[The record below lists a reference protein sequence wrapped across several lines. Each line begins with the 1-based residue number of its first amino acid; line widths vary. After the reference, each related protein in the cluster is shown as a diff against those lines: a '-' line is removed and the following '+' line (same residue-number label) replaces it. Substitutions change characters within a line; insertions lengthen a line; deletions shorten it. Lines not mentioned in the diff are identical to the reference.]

1 MILHIKYMLDS
12 FNPSQIPS
20 GSELPRIYFNSIF
33 QTKRSNRL
41 LANSTLPE
49 LPRKSKQSL
58 SPSIKGM
65 HFNHKIKNPYKKVVR
80 YSLSDRD
87 RLFEDRS
94 KVSQSHLISI
104 ADGVKGM
111 HISTRSG
118 SKVFGRTTEELVT
131 ISLGDTI
138 GEPNL
143 DHREKEDKKAN
154 TNQLL
159 DLKNLRTILRK
170 TSKSKIKSYDF
181 RNGNMIRSDIEKLGN
196 EVRMNCKV
204 LNSYKGAGPLRIKQA

>member
-1 MILHIKYMLDS
+1 MLDS

-49 LPRKSKQSL
+49 LPRKTKQSL

-65 HFNHKIKNPYKKVVR
+65 HFNHKTKNPYKKIVR

-87 RLFEDRS
+87 RLFEDKA

-104 ADGVKGM
+104 TDGVKGM
-111 HISTRSG
+111 HISKRSG

-131 ISLGDTI
+131 FSPGDTI

-143 DHREKEDKKAN
+143 DHKDKEDKKPN

-181 RNGNMIRSDIEKLGN
+181 RNGSMNRGEIESLGN
-196 EVRMNCKV
+196 EGRMNCKV
-204 LNSYKGAGPLRIKQA
+204 MNSYKGAGPLKIKQA

>member
-1 MILHIKYMLDS
+1 MLDS

-20 GSELPRIYFNSIF
+20 SSELPRIYFNSIF

-41 LANSTLPE
+41 LTNSTLPE

-58 SPSIKGM
+58 SPSIKGI
-65 HFNHKIKNPYKKVVR
+65 HFNHKIKNPYNKVVR

-94 KVSQSHLISI
+94 RVSQSHLISMS
-104 ADGVKGM
+104 DRVKGM

-131 ISLGDTI
+131 ISPGDTI
-138 GEPNL
+138 GESNI
-143 DHREKEDKKAN
+143 DHRDKEDKKAN

-181 RNGNMIRSDIEKLGN
+181 RNGNMNRIDIESLGN

-204 LNSYKGAGPLRIKQA
+204 LNSYKGPGPLRIKQR